1 MPSCLRRTLRI
12 TPNEPWPACRGEG
25 RRQRGRTGTQ
35 RGGTGRSAERHDIP
49 IFSST
54 SYLSLSDML
63 ANDDETRQALRSNT
77 WRSAAAPT
85 PCAERRGE
93 ERRRGKKRGEA
104 GVRKEKEGSCCC
116 CVLCAVW
123 LVPIAL
129 ESFFLSFFFFFF
141 SLSLSRFSL
150 SLCVCCPRSL
160 ACCLDP
166 VREPAGGWCE
176 RCEVCEVC
184 EVCVVLQRKRKASDV
199 SCSAPAS
206 CQRSR
211 VNRPRRCLG
220 NRRRIGNCGQR
231 GAPPGTQGLLR
242 GRERHG
248 IGCGHAQAPVRTFSL
263 VSTRLAWK

>member
-93 ERRRGKKRGEA
+93 EK
-104 GVRKEKEGSCCC
+104 RKEEGRSGSEEGEGGVVLLLRAVC
-116 CVLCAVW
+116 CVVSSDRTR
-123 LVPIAL
+123 V
-129 ESFFLSFFFFFF
+129 FLSFFLFLFF

-176 RCEVCEVC
+176 RC